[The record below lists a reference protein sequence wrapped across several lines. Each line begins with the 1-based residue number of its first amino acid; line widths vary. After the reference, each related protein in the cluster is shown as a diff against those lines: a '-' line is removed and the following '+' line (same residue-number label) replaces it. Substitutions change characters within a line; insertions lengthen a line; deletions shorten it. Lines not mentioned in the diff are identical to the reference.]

1 MHQDSIS
8 CDLHDYIEVV
18 CMYGYQV
25 KLELKNQ
32 QVIVGKAIDIIT
44 SPDKHEHLLIKNE
57 EEQQVALTQLAKLY
71 VLTPDARFKVVEFI

>member
-1 MHQDSIS
+1 MHQDTIS
-8 CDLHDYIEVV
+8 CDLHDHIEVV

-32 QVIVGKAIDIIT
+32 QVIEGKAIDIIT
-44 SPDKHEHLLIKNE
+44 SPDKHEYLLIKNVKKQE
-57 EEQQVALTQLAKLY
+57 VALTQLARLH

>member
-1 MHQDSIS
+1 MHQDAIS

-44 SPDKHEHLLIKNE
+44 SPDKHEYLLIKNE